1 MPLNNPLKIAPA
13 RALVLAMFLSCLAFA
28 GCGITP
34 GPPPAAYA
42 LRPELPVA
50 PPGEQVSSGNI
61 QLGINPPQAD
71 EALANNRV
79 ALLVNNREYLYW
91 KGVTWTNQV
100 PDLIQNWIISAFESD
115 HRVFVSAIDSN
126 GFLADFRLAS
136 YIPEFNIID
145 HGDGKF
151 SAVFA
156 LTARLFDLRDG
167 KVTAI
172 FKTRHEQQASGEGIA
187 SIMDAFDVVLGKGLK
202 DLVDWTVH
210 HLPAMMQKQ

>member
-1 MPLNNPLKIAPA
+1 MLLNNSLKTASA
-13 RALVLAMFLSCLAFA
+13 RVLATVMLLSCLALT

-34 GPPPAAYA
+34 GPPPAAYT

-61 QLGINPPQAD
+61 QLGINPTQVD
-71 EALANNRV
+71 EALANNRI
-79 ALLVNNREYLYW
+79 AMLVNNREYLYW
-91 KGVTWTNQV
+91 KGAAWTNQV
-100 PDLIQNWIISAFESD
+100 PDLIQNWILSAFESD
-115 HRVFVSAIDSN
+115 HRVFVSAVDSN

-136 YIPEFNIID
+136 YVPEFNIIA

-172 FKTRHEQQASGEGIA
+172 FKTRYEQPASGPDIA
-187 SIMDAFDVVLGKGLK
+187 SIMDAFDIVLGKGLK
-202 DLVDWTVH
+202 ELVDWAVH
-210 HLPAMMQKQ
+210 NLPAMTHK